1 MSVPISRTPV
11 SSSTL
16 VSVGYSSAEALL
28 EAEFHRGTV
37 YRYLDVPES
46 VYRDLLAAESVGRYF
61 NAAIR
66 GRFPFE
72 RMTSG

>member
-16 VSVGYSSAEALL
+16 VSVGYSSAEAAL

-46 VYRDLLAAESVGRYF
+46 VYQGLVAAESVGKYF

-66 GRFPFE
+66 GRFQFV
-72 RMTSG
+72 RLASG